1 MSSRRRV
8 LALAVCL
15 MVLLSLTAG
24 SASGME
30 KVTELSQLD
39 GKTFAVPSGT
49 VADQL
54 VLSMFP
60 GAAFRYYDTVLDA
73 CLAVKAGEADAA
85 AYDEPVLKNIAA
97 KNPGLVVLPD
107 LITKDDYGF
116 AVRLDQ
122 QDLKDTIDSI
132 VTTLKNT
139 GKYDEMLAR
148 WLPGKGNPE
157 AMPEI
162 VLTGEKG
169 VLKFGTAAVTEP
181 FSFLDENQQPIGFDI
196 ELAMAVAQ
204 ELGMKLEVILYDF
217 GDMIPA
223 LAAGEVDMIGACITI
238 TEERAREVLFSKPYY
253 TGGIAALVAE

>member
-1 MSSRRRV
+1 MSASKKL

-24 SASGME
+24 SASGITT
-30 KVTELSQLD
+30 VTELTQLD
-39 GKTFAVPSGT
+39 GKVFAVPSGT

-60 GAAFRYYDTVLDA
+60 NAAFQYHDTVLDA
-73 CLAVKAGEADAA
+73 CLAVKSGKADAA
-85 AYDEPVLKNIAA
+85 AYDEPILRNIAA
-97 KNPGLVVLPD
+97 KNTGLVVLPD
-107 LITKDDYGF
+107 MITKDDYGF

-122 QDLKDTIDSI
+122 KDLKDTIDSV
-132 VTTLKNT
+132 VTTLKNSGT
-139 GKYDEMLAR
+139 YDEMLAR
-148 WLPGKGNPE
+148 WLPEKGSPE

-181 FSFLDENQQPIGFDI
+181 FSFLDETQRPVGFDI

-204 ELGMKLEVILYDF
+204 ELGMKLEITLYDF

-238 TEERAREVLFSKPYY
+238 TEERAREVLFSEPYY

>member
-1 MSSRRRV
+1 MSARRKV
-8 LALAVCL
+8 LALAVSML
-15 MVLLSLTAG
+15 VLLSLTAG

-39 GKTFAVPSGT
+39 GKVFAVPSGT
-49 VADQL
+49 VADHL

-60 GAAFRYYDTVLDA
+60 GATFQYHDTVLDA
-73 CLAVKAGEADAA
+73 CLAVKSGEADAA
-85 AYDEPVLKNIAA
+85 AYDEPILKNIAA

-122 QDLKDTIDSI
+122 QDLKDTIDT
-132 VTTLKNT
+132 VVGTLKNS

-148 WLPGKGNPE
+148 WLPEKGSPE
-157 AMPEI
+157 GMPEI

-181 FSFLDENQQPIGFDI
+181 FSFLDKNQQPVGFDI
-196 ELAMAVAQ
+196 ELAIAVAQ
-204 ELGMKLEVILYDF
+204 ELGMKLEVTLYDF

-238 TEERAREVLFSKPYY
+238 TEERAREVLFSEPYY